1 MNVIEKLYTE
11 WAWRTKSGVPDINN
25 PEDKAILN
33 TIIFETSGKVLNEVA
48 VEYDNYLMDNGFPI
62 IPQAKG
68 KYSQPQGSGDMKVHP
83 DDLATYQ
90 KMFPMNAGDQTVGPG
105 EIALYWLFQHQ
116 KNPVTCTDNRGGSE
130 PDLTIG
136 SVKAEVKA
144 YKSHNG
150 KITLGKFGSQK
161 TNLVLLTVVFGIQA
175 LSSVLNMESEAKV
188 VRPTSFTKN
197 ELIRAFEFYF
207 KVKNAPGFLAAA
219 SQFDFI
225 RSLKEKIDMVDRVL
239 QNPKSPEE
247 AASKT
252 LGRIAKEKFKVKPG
266 FGNYIAST
274 LKSGDIHFFHV
285 TEAALDV
292 NLLDHV
298 SISAGEVKVD
308 YMALFG

>member
-1 MNVIEKLYTE
+1 MNVVDKLYTE
-11 WAWRTKSGVPDINN
+11 WAWRTKLGVPDIKN
-25 PEDKAILN
+25 PEDKAILD

-48 VEYDNYLMDNGFPI
+48 VEYDKYLMDNGFPI

-116 KNPVTCTDNRGGSE
+116 KNSVTCTDNRGGSE

-225 RSLKEKIDMVDRVL
+225 RSLKEKIMYCMTHFEKMKEVALVNASNYSFKHCGEKYQKIF
-239 QNPKSPEE
+239 QNI
-247 AASKT
+247 
-252 LGRIAKEKFKVKPG
+252 G
-266 FGNYIAST
+266 
-274 LKSGDIHFFHV
+274 
-285 TEAALDV
+285 
-292 NLLDHV
+292 
-298 SISAGEVKVD
+298 
-308 YMALFG
+308 